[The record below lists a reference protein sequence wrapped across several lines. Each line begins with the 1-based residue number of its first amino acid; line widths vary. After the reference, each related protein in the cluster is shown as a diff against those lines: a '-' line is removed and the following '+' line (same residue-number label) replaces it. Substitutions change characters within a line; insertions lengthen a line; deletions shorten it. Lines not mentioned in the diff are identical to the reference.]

1 MIEWNLMIVVEIQE
15 MIVVGI
21 IFFKMYMVY
30 DNLWIIDVEI
40 FEVMKEIKKVNGMLG
55 VYCEN
60 GDLVDELI

>member
-1 MIEWNLMIVVEIQE
+1 
-15 MIVVGI
+15 
-21 IFFKMYMVY
+21 MVY